1 MIIMYS
7 TDQEYLN
14 RSTVKKFLSNRACC
28 NDEHKLQDYIEKSRF
43 WFLEEKK
50 KKKRFL
56 EKKSLTCQG
65 DIP

>member
-43 WFLEEKK
+43 WFVEEKK
-50 KKKRFL
+50 KKKRGF
-56 EKKSLTCQG
+56 
-65 DIP
+65 